1 MIIVR
6 SSHSTIRKF
15 NRYHNIQYLI
25 LPDLC
30 RVKKKPAIK
39 ILDFICGQFSEF
51 FLKNSTKNEN
61 EHKIIFQK
69 AVRKYVD
76 KYEEKNGYFFALIYR
91 FKKTE
96 KFCTKNAENFHNV
109 LILFDN
115 FTNSKMYVRTKIFP
129 RIDKNDFL

>member
-1 MIIVR
+1 M
-6 SSHSTIRKF
+6 
-15 NRYHNIQYLI
+15 I

-39 ILDFICGQFSEF
+39 IFDFICGQFSEF

-91 FKKTE
+91 FKKQ
-96 KFCTKNAENFHNV
+96 KNFV
-109 LILFDN
+109 R
-115 FTNSKMYVRTKIFP
+115 KMRKIF
-129 RIDKNDFL
+129 IML